1 MTLDEKRVKIEKK
14 YRDELWAL
22 EVETRIRQALPGTEE
37 YYCMVLVSE
46 LYGSQG
52 LVSYGPQPGM
62 PVPDRKLLEML
73 LTQYP
78 PVPVIKAK
86 GAYTSFQP
94 EIRQPL
100 LTGLDITEVEP
111 VRIDIGTIMG
121 EVAFQW
127 YADINGELWRFDVEF
142 PWSTCKIG
150 EARRIVTRYDKRTGQ
165 DEAWKWVLSQEPG
178 VGAKQI
184 NWAGDNSERPTGANF
199 TLYWLRDEA
208 DTRGVKRFLDL
219 VKEV

>member
-14 YRDELWAL
+14 YRDDLRAL
-22 EVETRIRQALPGTEE
+22 EMETRIRQVLPATEN
-37 YYCMVLVSE
+37 YHCMVLVGE
-46 LYGSQG
+46 LFGSQG
-52 LVSYGPQPGM
+52 LVSYGSLPGM
-62 PVPDRKLLEML
+62 PNPDRKLLKML

-78 PVPVIKAK
+78 PVPTIKATNSC
-86 GAYTSFQP
+86 TSFQP

-100 LTGLDITEVEP
+100 LTGMEITEVEP

-121 EVAFQW
+121 EVAFRW
-127 YADINGELWRFDVEF
+127 YADIYGELWRFDVEF
-142 PWSTCKIG
+142 PWSMCKIG
-150 EARRIVTRYDKRTGQ
+150 EARRIVTRYDLRTDR
-165 DEAWKWVLSQEPG
+165 DEAWKWVLRQEPG
-178 VGAKQI
+178 INAKQI

-219 VKEV
+219 VKEA